1 MFEHFWNIDKVLA
14 DLERS
19 GATILGEKSKFCMM
33 GIEIVGFVCDV
44 EGRHPSAAKVAV
56 IIEWPKPTNVT
67 KA

>member
-1 MFEHFWNIDKVLA
+1 MLA

-19 GATILGEKSKFCMM
+19 RATILGEKSKFYMI
-33 GIEIVGFVCDV
+33 GIEIVGFVYDI
-44 EGRHPSAAKVAV
+44 EGRYPSTAKVAV